1 MVATFLNTFVNHAHI
16 VKIANL
22 AQLVNVIA
30 PIFTSDSGMFLQTIY
45 YPLAL
50 FATHT
55 KGKALEL
62 FVESPK
68 YPSKQFGDVPY
79 LDTSAAYDNGT
90 LVLNVVNRSR
100 DQAITADIEAEDKQF
115 SGDVA
120 ITEVN
125 GPDIKAENDFGSSKV
140 GAVERS
146 AQAQGKKL
154 IASFAPHSYTVL
166 RVKLG

>member
-1 MVATFLNTFVNHAHI
+1 VVATFLNTFVNHSDI

-22 AQLVNVIA
+22 AQMVNVIA
-30 PIFTSDSGMFLQTIY
+30 PIFTSDTGMFLQTIY
-45 YPLAL
+45 YPLQL
-50 FATHT
+50 FAAHT
-55 KGKALEL
+55 RGKALEL

-68 YPSKQFGDVPY
+68 YTSKQFGDVPY

-100 DQAITADIEAEDKQF
+100 DQAITAEIEAEDKQF

-125 GPDIKAENDFGSSKV
+125 GPDIKAENDFGSAKV

-154 IASFAPHSYTVL
+154 LQSFAPHSYTVL
-166 RVKLG
+166 RVKLV